1 MMNENRI
8 IISPEISR
16 LSFYSTPCIIQCMFV
31 SYMNRY
37 IFLLTCLW
45 CLLGSSILYWNDM
58 TNKLIYNIDRVL
70 AVSVLSI
77 KSHIAYNN
85 FDTVGRQIW
94 YTSLFVSGSAYML
107 SLYLFQK
114 KIILNTV
121 EMKDEKEVDINKY
134 TRLSVYYH
142 MFFVHFLPTTTFSLC
157 VLYYSRD

>member
-1 MMNENRI
+1 MDEKRLI
-8 IISPEISR
+8 IPQKISR
-16 LSFYSTPCIIQCMFV
+16 LSLYSTPCIMQCMFV
-31 SYMNRY
+31 SYMNKY
-37 IFLLTCLW
+37 IFLLTGLW
-45 CLLGSSILYWNDM
+45 CLLGSSILYWNDT

-85 FDTVGRQIW
+85 FNTVGTQIW

-114 KIILNTV
+114 NTIINKIEI
-121 EMKDEKEVDINKY
+121 DINKY
-134 TRLSVYYH
+134 MRWSVYYH

-157 VLYYSRD
+157 VLYYSRY